1 VRSWVLVIFKIPL
14 FDLLAAPIFFTLR
27 FDSELGR
34 RLLLF
39 SCSRFLFQN
48 FSSVD
53 LFCLLVRPLHFS
65 FEARCP
71 CREPAAAACFSRL
84 CASAGSVSAAHCIR
98 SHAVKDFTVSG
109 SAPAIFAADR
119 IFLFCATLVRSS
131 VTRGWNLS
139 ARLLSVSVFHFSR
152 GCPGPASCF
161 APGLVSEL
169 FPLPVLPSRFV
180 LQFSAELT
188 TILLFRFCFK
198 FLYVEWL
205 QVKPRFYS

>member
-1 VRSWVLVIFKIPL
+1 
-14 FDLLAAPIFFTLR
+14 
-27 FDSELGR
+27 
-34 RLLLF
+34 LF

-71 CREPAAAACFSRL
+71 CRVPAAAASFSRL

-98 SHAVKDFTVSG
+98 SHAVKDFTVSS
-109 SAPAIFAADR
+109 SAPAIFAANR

-152 GCPGPASCF
+152 PR
-161 APGLVSEL
+161 EL
-169 FPLPVLPSRFV
+169 FCSSARVGALPSAGLAQSFRSSVQRRAHDYLLQVPICGMVTGEAPVLLLSCWIEKLEV
-180 LQFSAELT
+180 L
-188 TILLFRFCFK
+188 
-198 FLYVEWL
+198 
-205 QVKPRFYS
+205 

>member
-1 VRSWVLVIFKIPL
+1 
-14 FDLLAAPIFFTLR
+14 
-27 FDSELGR
+27 
-34 RLLLF
+34 LF

-71 CREPAAAACFSRL
+71 CREPAAAASFSRL

-98 SHAVKDFTVSG
+98 SHAVKDFTVSS
-109 SAPAIFAADR
+109 SAPAIFAANR

-139 ARLLSVSVFHFSR
+139 APRAVLLHGSCRSSSLCRSCPVVSFFSSAQSSRLF
-152 GCPGPASCF
+152 ASSSYMWN
-161 APGLVSEL
+161 GY
-169 FPLPVLPSRFV
+169 R
-180 LQFSAELT
+180 
-188 TILLFRFCFK
+188 
-198 FLYVEWL
+198 
-205 QVKPRFYS
+205 